1 MKSDYVQ
8 AFLEVL
14 QDGMPVDTALK
25 GLKSTLERKNHTKLY
40 APVLLEVMR
49 VLEADKDGKTA
60 VVAVASVAQ
69 AKELKNQISDA
80 LTALGVDKNAAVKE
94 TIDETLV
101 GGFVAT
107 FDFKEHDQSYK
118 KSLKNLFESITK

>member
-14 QDGMPVDTALK
+14 QAGMPVDTALK
-25 GLKSTLERKNHTKLY
+25 GLEATLKRKNHSKLY
-40 APVLLEVMR
+40 ASVLLEVMR
-49 VLEADKDGKTA
+49 VLEADKAGTTA
-60 VVAVASVAQ
+60 SVAVATSAQ
-69 AKELKNQISDA
+69 AKELKKQISDA
-80 LTALGVDKNAAVKE
+80 LAALGVDKNTVVKE
-94 TIDETLV
+94 IVDETLV

-107 FDFKEHDQSYK
+107 FDYKEHDQSYK

>member
-1 MKSDYVQ
+1 
-8 AFLEVL
+8 
-14 QDGMPVDTALK
+14 MPVDTALA

-49 VLEADKDGKTA
+49 VLEADKDGGTA
-60 VVAVASVAQ
+60 VVAVASLSQ
-69 AKELKNQISDA
+69 AKELKVQIATA
-80 LTALGVDKNAAVKE
+80 LSTLGVDTHTAVKE

-107 FDFKEHDQSYK
+107 FDYKEHDQSYK
-118 KSLKNLFESITK
+118 KALKSLFESITK